1 MTFFL
6 LCRCGRKSSRTPTDD
21 CPTKLMSTKFEGLSL
36 GGIFSILDEGQ
47 WTKDEHPASYPF
59 WSPWLEN
66 PPSTSMI
73 FTNESSMV
81 TMEDNSA
88 HSSLG
93 SGRWFSA
100 DLAIMDMDLPQRWR
114 RHVGYTHIQKEHM
127 GKYVDVMVH
136 VQLKQWIVGC
146 SQKLFLLD
154 DLVLQTDHSH
164 FPNHISRKSWTT
176 LW

>member
-6 LCRCGRKSSRTPTDD
+6 LCRCGPKSPWTPTDD
-21 CPTKLMSTKFEGLSL
+21 CPTKLMATKFEGLSL
-36 GGIFSILDEGQ
+36 GGIFPMLDEGQ
-47 WTKDEHPASYPF
+47 WTKDKHHASYPLR
-59 WSPWLEN
+59 SPWLEN

-73 FTNESSMV
+73 FPNESSTA

-100 DLAIMDMDLPQRWR
+100 NLAIMDMDLPQRWR
-114 RHVGYTHIQKEHM
+114 RHIGYTRIQKEHM

-146 SQKLFLLD
+146 SQKLFSWYFS
-154 DLVLQTDHSH
+154 QTDHSH